1 MKIYIKTYG
10 VAYVEDIDGRREIIA
25 AVNNVTADPELAE
38 HLVVLFNSTQLSPE
52 HMQDIIDDVLAHN

>member
-10 VAYVEDIDGRREIIA
+10 VAYVEEINGHREIIA

-38 HLVVLFNSTQLSPE
+38 RLVKLFNEEHLSPE
-52 HMQDIIDDVLAHN
+52 HMQDVIDDVLAHN